1 MRNLNEEINKI
12 KRLISLNEQCG
23 SDLEQCESDLESK
36 GYTVY
41 APTEKKD
48 ICDENPVIKCVY
60 NILTANGVSDLIINS
75 TGSSS
80 KNCYVLAKSVKK
92 EGGFPKYHF
101 TFYAD
106 NQVYL
111 SIQLKSSN
119 NNDKL
124 VYRGRFECDE
134 SGNKLTINQFKY
146 QGIWG
151 GSSII
156 PKDEK
161 VRDDS
166 NNIVEVTSSES
177 ASWNIP
183 VGDLMYKNLLTW
195 LFNYNVTSNNTVLS
209 KIISLLTT

>member
-1 MRNLNEEINKI
+1 MRNLNEEIKNI
-12 KRLISLNEQCG
+12 KRLITLTEQCG
-23 SDLEQCESDLESK
+23 SNLEQCETDLEGK

-48 ICDENPVIKCVY
+48 ICDENPIIKCVY

-75 TGSSS
+75 TGSST
-80 KNCYVLAKSVKK
+80 KDCYILAKSVKK
-92 EGGFPKYHF
+92 EGGLPKYHF

-106 NQVYL
+106 DQVYL
-111 SIQLKSSN
+111 SIKLNSNN

-124 VYRGRFECDE
+124 VYRGKFECDE

-146 QGIWG
+146 QGIWS
-151 GSSII
+151 GSSIL

-161 VRDDS
+161 VKDNSGNSIEIDS
-166 NNIVEVTSSES
+166 SDS

-195 LFNYNVTSNNTVLS
+195 LFNYNVTSNNTVLT

>member
-1 MRNLNEEINKI
+1 MRNLNEEIKKI
-12 KRLISLNEQCG
+12 KRLISLSEQCG
-23 SDLEQCESDLESK
+23 SNIEQCETDLEGK

-41 APTEKKD
+41 APNEKKD
-48 ICDENPVIKCVY
+48 ICDENPIIKCVY

-75 TGSSS
+75 TGSST
-80 KNCYVLAKSVKK
+80 KNCFVLSKSVKK
-92 EGGFPKYHF
+92 EGGFPKFHF

-111 SIQLKSSN
+111 SIQLKSNN

-161 VRDDS
+161 VKDDS
-166 NNIVEVTSSES
+166 NDVVEVTSSES

-195 LFNYNVTSNNTVLS
+195 LFNYNVTSNNTVLT
-209 KIISLLTT
+209 KIISTLTT

>member
-1 MRNLNEEINKI
+1 MRNLNEEIKNI
-12 KRLISLNEQCG
+12 KRLISLTEQCG
-23 SDLEQCESDLESK
+23 SDLNQCETDLEGK

-41 APTEKKD
+41 APSEKKD

-92 EGGFPKYHF
+92 ENGFPKYHF

-111 SIQLKSSN
+111 SIQLKTSN

-124 VYRGRFECDE
+124 VYRGRFECEE

-151 GSSII
+151 GSSIV

-161 VRDDS
+161 VKDDS
-166 NNIVEVTSSES
+166 NNAIEVTSSES

-195 LFNYNVTSNNTVLS
+195 LFNYNVTSNNTVLT